1 VSPLNQLSWDN
12 FRNTVF
18 LRGQQ
23 RIHRVSDS
31 PRVDIFAD
39 GVANRIG
46 IWLDITAGATLPPE
60 LSALALITARTV
72 CREGRDLL
80 EVSTDTP
87 SIQRQF
93 YHFALAVA
101 ERLTV
106 EHRPATEAVA
116 MELQCFADLLAEK
129 PLLGIERQIG
139 LLGELLLLER
149 LVDAGGPD
157 ILNSWVGPAG
167 EPHDFRTQQR
177 EFEVKTTVS
186 TRRVHTIHGTDQML
200 PSPACS
206 LFLIS
211 VLLGPSGAA
220 KGFSLTSKVS
230 ELTQR
235 LGASPAHLIKFT
247 DAVGTC
253 GYRESDKAHYSRAF
267 ILRRP
272 LAVVPVDSAFPAI
285 TRNAIQ
291 TALGSLASRVES
303 IQYDVDVEGLE
314 HEDGTPVFNAVFV
327 V

>member
-1 VSPLNQLSWDN
+1 MSPINQLSWDN
-12 FRNTVF
+12 FRTTVF

-23 RIHRVSDS
+23 RLHRVSDS

-39 GVANRIG
+39 GIANRIG
-46 IWLDITAGATLPPE
+46 IWLESAAGATPPPE
-60 LSALALITARTV
+60 LSVLALITARTV
-72 CREGRDLL
+72 NREGRDLL

-139 LLGELLLLER
+139 LLGELLFLER
-149 LVDAGGPD
+149 LIAAKGTA
-157 ILNSWVGPAG
+157 IASAWVGPSG
-167 EPHDFRTQQR
+167 EPHDFRTESR

-200 PSPACS
+200 ASPGCS
-206 LFLIS
+206 LFLVS
-211 VLLGPSGAA
+211 VLLGPAGAA
-220 KGFSLTSKVS
+220 KGFSLASKVAD
-230 ELTQR
+230 LAQQ
-235 LGASPAHLIKFT
+235 LGASPAHLSRFT
-247 DAVGTC
+247 DALESC
-253 GYRESDKAHYSRAF
+253 GYRELDKAHYSRAF

-272 LAVVPVDSAFPAI
+272 QAVVPVDSAFPAI
-285 TRNAIQ
+285 TRTALQ
-291 TALGSLASRVES
+291 TALGPLASRIES
-303 IQYDVDVEGLE
+303 IQYDVDVDGLE
-314 HEDGTPVFNAVFV
+314 HEDGTPVFNAVFP
-327 V
+327 